1 MLNRIGLTLLVAGL
15 GLMSTASAEPV
26 VKPAAVRF
34 ASGDTDEVPNF
45 RRHMVPL
52 LGKLGC
58 NSRACHGSFQG
69 QGGFRLSLFGYDFK
83 MDHEGLADRVDTEDA
98 PASYAIQKALL
109 EEPHRGGKRFDR
121 NSWEYNV
128 FVKWIAGGAKSPRG
142 SGPEVRVRASRRP
155 RGV

>member
-83 MDHEGLADRVDTEDA
+83 MDHSALTGKASSRNGARVNRDE
-98 PASYAIQKALL
+98 PANSLIIQKPTPGVDH
-109 EEPHRGGKRFDR
+109 EGGDRFSVG
-121 NSWEYNV
+121 SWEHHLLQR
-128 FVKWIAGGAKSPRG
+128 WIA
-142 SGPEVRVRASRRP
+142 
-155 RGV
+155 